1 MWCLS
6 YLTEPTD
13 QRALLKWLK
22 KGTKPMVLFVEPVRS
37 HGRKKEKCDG
47 GKMVVW
53 PKTYY
58 DKMFK
63 GLGLTIIKE
72 GEFNSKEAAG

>member
-1 MWCLS
+1 
-6 YLTEPTD
+6 
-13 QRALLKWLK
+13 
-22 KGTKPMVLFVEPVRS
+22 MVLFVEPVRS
-37 HGRKKEKCDG
+37 HGRKKEMCDG

-53 PKTYY
+53 PKTHYH
-58 DKMFK
+58 KMFK